1 VVHIYSNGVGINVNS
16 DIYTY
21 GIMPEGCGGLVQ
33 NLLEKRIPDFE
44 DTYYAI

>member
-1 VVHIYSNGVGINVNS
+1 MYSNGVCINVNS

-33 NLLEKRIPDFE
+33 NLAKRIPDFE